1 MPEGIFVDGF
11 HGNNGHLHVGKFEKG
26 RSDFKENCLRL
37 CVVGGCHGNQIS
49 VMGVM

>member
-1 MPEGIFVDGF
+1 MRTEF
-11 HGNNGHLHVGKFEKG
+11 HLPVHYSGQV

-37 CVVGGCHGNQIS
+37 AVVGVCHGNQLS